1 MQKLSFGTNT
11 TVELCVNQRIAG
23 PWRSLFAK
31 REEVTQAQQKLV
43 ALQCTPHS
51 EERDKAIAD
60 LKLQI
65 AILKE
70 EEAECHQLFK
80 NSLKP

>member
-1 MQKLSFGTNT
+1 MQHRISSTT
-11 TVELCVNQRIAG
+11 TVTLGVNPKKAAA
-23 PWRSLFAK
+23 LLVLLTK
-31 REEVTQAQQKLV
+31 KEEVTQAQQKLV